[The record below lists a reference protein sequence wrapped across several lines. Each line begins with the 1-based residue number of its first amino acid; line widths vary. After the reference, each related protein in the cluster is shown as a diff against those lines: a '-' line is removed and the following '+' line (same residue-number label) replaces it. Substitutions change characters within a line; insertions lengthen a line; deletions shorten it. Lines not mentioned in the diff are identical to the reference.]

1 MRYNQ
6 RVRLIREEK
15 KRYDSKLGRMVSD
28 RKVIADLPCF
38 TSPVRVELL
47 NAQGGK
53 LNQSSLVIHTR
64 GYKGKVDSVEID
76 GRPFTIVQ
84 EPVQRNGRT
93 IFYVNEVLNGNARN

>member
-6 RVRLIREEK
+6 RVRLVREGQ
-15 KRYDSKLGRMVSD
+15 KRYDSQLGQMVSE
-28 RKVIADLPCF
+28 RKIVAELPCF

-47 NAQGGK
+47 NALGGK

-84 EPVQRNGRT
+84 EPIHRNGRT
-93 IFYVNEVLNGNARN
+93 IFYVNEVLNGNTRN